1 MINLAILSDIRLY
14 CDGIRELLER
24 TDTISVA
31 GIAQNSDE
39 ILTLLE
45 NVHIDVILI
54 NIQLT
59 TCNEVLAL
67 FTKKHVDAKIIVLN
81 DFAAGNYNLTH
92 CNSNINGFL
101 SSNSTIEELLEAIET
116 VINKDSVYCSD
127 NIAQIALSSR
137 GSQRERA
144 DTAQF
149 SHVGSFDDLT
159 RRETQIIDLLVQGLS
174 NKQISKVLAIE
185 ISTVKNH
192 VHNILVKLGVES
204 RARVA
209 CMFRNTIPATELNL
223 NQSI

>member
-39 ILTLLE
+39 TSTLLE

-54 NIQLT
+54 NMQIT
-59 TCNEVLAL
+59 TCNEILAL
-67 FTKKHVDAKIIVLN
+67 FTRKHLDAKIIVLD
-81 DFAAGNYNLTH
+81 DFTAGNYNLTH
-92 CNSNINGFL
+92 CNANINGFL
-101 SSNSTIEELLEAIET
+101 SSNSTIEELIEAIET
-116 VINKDSVYCSD
+116 VIYKDSVYCSD
-127 NIAQIALSSR
+127 NIAEIGLAIR
-137 GSQRERA
+137 GSQREKA
-144 DTAQF
+144 DDTRLSNTEA
-149 SHVGSFDDLT
+149 FDDLT
-159 RRETQIIDLLVQGLS
+159 RRETQIINLLVQGLS
-174 NKQISKVLAIE
+174 NKQISKILAIE

-209 CMFRNTIPATELNL
+209 CMFRNNTPTPALNL
-223 NQSI
+223 N